1 MSVAI
6 AKQKQG
12 LLFSEPSIAET
23 GVWCK
28 LEEGIDPSEWARVCR
43 HIGSLRSAE
52 FECIS
57 AMLMPKPKPAPS
69 SSIFTGLKRL
79 LSFKP
84 ENSTG
89 LPLVSIG
96 PGKSGDAYQW
106 EM

>member
-1 MSVAI
+1 MSVAL

-43 HIGSLRSAE
+43 HIGSLNYAE
-52 FECIS
+52 FERIS
-57 AMLMPKPKPAPS
+57 AILMPKPTPS

-89 LPLVSIG
+89 LPIVSIG
-96 PGKSGDAYQW
+96 PGKPGDAYQW